1 MFVFIGF
8 FKIVL
13 FIIIKSLKT
22 LKIENRNLASLQAK
36 VIFFKAFLAFWF
48 EVWELINKDEFWRNF
63 MKYSLITIFL

>member
-36 VIFFKAFLAFWF
+36 VIFFKAFLAF
-48 EVWELINKDEFWRNF
+48 
-63 MKYSLITIFL
+63 